1 MATSVIPISGSG
13 GGIAVQSTA
22 PVNNVK
28 AWIDTSGTTSVL
40 LAEMSDVNGKILTT
54 SAPIPLPASSGSS
67 ASYNL
72 TGLTSSHELITC
84 NFSSSPENSPPCD
97 LTVTTYDGYFT
108 VANTNGSTSES
119 FRPVFAVPTAVAATT
134 RS

>member
-54 SAPIPLPASSGSS
+54 TSPIPIPSTGSS
-67 ASYNL
+67 ASYNM
-72 TGLTSSHELITC
+72 TGLTSSHELIAC
-84 NFSSSPENSPPCD
+84 NFSSSPENNPPCD
-97 LTVTTYDGYFT
+97 LTVTTNNGYFT
-108 VANTNGSTSES
+108 IENTAGSTSES
-119 FRPVFAVPTAVAATT
+119 IRPVFAVPTAVAATT

>member
-54 SAPIPLPASSGSS
+54 TSPIPIPSAGSS
-67 ASYNL
+67 ASYNM
-72 TGLTSSHELITC
+72 TGLTSSHELILC
-84 NFSSSPENSPPCD
+84 NFSSSAENRPPCD
-97 LTVTTYDGYFT
+97 LTITTNNGYFT
-108 VANTNGSTSES
+108 IENTAGSTSES
-119 FRPVFAVPTAVAATT
+119 IRPVFAVPTAIAVTT
-134 RS
+134 GS